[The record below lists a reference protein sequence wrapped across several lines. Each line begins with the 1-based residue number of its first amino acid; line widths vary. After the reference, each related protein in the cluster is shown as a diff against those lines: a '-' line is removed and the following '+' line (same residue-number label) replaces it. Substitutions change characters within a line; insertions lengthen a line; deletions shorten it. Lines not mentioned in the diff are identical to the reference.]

1 MCVFVGGMGAGG
13 DNRNRDTE
21 RDRNRETDG
30 SFGME
35 DSTVNYSPHTDE
47 LSVFASAFLTKVKS
61 SPDLWVANIDIP
73 MTV

>member
-1 MCVFVGGMGAGG
+1 MLLDFWCVCLFFGGVGAGG

-47 LSVFASAFLTKVKS
+47 LSVFALTSVS
-61 SPDLWVANIDIP
+61 LSDQG
-73 MTV
+73 

>member
-1 MCVFVGGMGAGG
+1 MGG

-47 LSVFASAFLTKVKS
+47 LSVFALTSVS
-61 SPDLWVANIDIP
+61 LSDQG
-73 MTV
+73 